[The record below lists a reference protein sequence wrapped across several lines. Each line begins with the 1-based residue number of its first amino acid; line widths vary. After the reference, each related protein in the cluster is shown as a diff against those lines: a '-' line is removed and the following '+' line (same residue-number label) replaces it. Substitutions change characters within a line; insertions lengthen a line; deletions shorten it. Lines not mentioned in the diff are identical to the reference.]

1 MHVRRKFITA
11 VTLGLLAGPGLARAG
26 GDTLR
31 VGALV
36 PATGPAA
43 LIGISLDQ
51 GFRVLYEA
59 LEKTGLEGRKVKFTI
74 YDTEGK
80 PQNAVQLF
88 RKLIDNDEVD
98 VVVGPLTSGEG
109 LAISPI
115 ANEAKVPTLA
125 IGAAAALTTPV
136 TPFVYAMAPVDSVV
150 TADTMKFL
158 ASKNMKKV
166 GLIYSSD
173 GMGQSGGKMIES
185 IAAQHGIDLVA
196 VETFAPQDT
205 DMTPQ
210 LLNIRQKNPD
220 AIVMWTAVNPASTII
235 LKAA

>member
-1 MHVRRKFITA
+1 MQVRRKFITA
-11 VTLGLLAGPGLARAG
+11 ITLALLASPEVAMAG

-36 PATGPAA
+36 PASGPAA

-51 GFRVLYEA
+51 GFRVLYEG

-88 RKLIDNDEVD
+88 RKLIDDDEVD

-115 ANEAKVPTLA
+115 ANDLKVPILA

-136 TPFVYAMAPVDSVV
+136 TPFMFAMAPVNSVV

-158 ASKNMKKV
+158 GAKNLKRV
-166 GLIYSSD
+166 GLIYSAD
-173 GMGQSGGKMIES
+173 GMGQSGGKMISPLRRKMAS
-185 IAAQHGIDLVA
+185 ISSRSKHSRRR
-196 VETFAPQDT
+196 
-205 DMTPQ
+205 TP
-210 LLNIRQKNPD
+210 
-220 AIVMWTAVNPASTII
+220 T
-235 LKAA
+235 